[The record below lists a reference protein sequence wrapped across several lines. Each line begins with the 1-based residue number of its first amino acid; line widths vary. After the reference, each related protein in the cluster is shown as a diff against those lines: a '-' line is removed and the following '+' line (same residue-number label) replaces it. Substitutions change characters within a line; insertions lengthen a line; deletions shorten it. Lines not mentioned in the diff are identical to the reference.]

1 MFNLQGK
8 VILISG
14 GARGQGEADGRL
26 CVELGARV
34 VFADILDEIGQTV
47 AVGIGPHAAYVHL
60 DVTQPQD
67 WQSAVAQTI
76 KHFGKLN
83 VLVNNAGIVAA
94 APLESQSLD
103 DYLRI
108 VMVNQIGCFLGMQA
122 VIPAMRA
129 AGGGSIVNVASVS
142 GVIGSTA
149 PVTAYTASKFA
160 VRGMTKCA
168 AIELGPLNIR
178 VNTLIPGA
186 VLTPMNTGDPA
197 IFAIVDKI
205 TKRQPIPRFAE
216 PRETAQMVAFLAS
229 DASAF
234 CTGADFVVDGGVLA
248 GALRDI

>member
-1 MFNLQGK
+1 MLDLKGK

-26 CVELGARV
+26 FVELGAQV
-34 VFADILDEIGQTV
+34 VLADILDDSGRAV
-47 AVGIGPHAAYVHL
+47 AAELGSAAAYVHL

-67 WQSAVAQTI
+67 WRLAVANTVER
-76 KHFGKLN
+76 FGRLD

-94 APLESQSLD
+94 GALESQSLD
-103 DYLRI
+103 DYMRI
-108 VMVNQIGCFLGMQA
+108 IMVNQVGCFLGMQA
-122 VIPAMRA
+122 VIPQMRA
-129 AGGGSIVNVASVS
+129 VGGGSIVNVASINA
-142 GVIGSTA
+142 VIAS
-149 PVTAYTASKFA
+149 PVPLTAYTASKFA
-160 VRGMTKCA
+160 MRGMTKSA

-186 VLTPMNTGDPA
+186 ILTPMNTGDPA
-197 IFAIVDKI
+197 IFAAVDRV
-205 TKRQPIPRFAE
+205 TKRQPIARFAQ

-248 GALRDI
+248 GSLRDT